1 MGERKYSG
9 NVLAL
14 ALSTLCACSGSEVA
28 PSVPSAKIDGS
39 RIVFPSKSPQLN
51 ALKLESVVERDGV
64 VHRLTG
70 RLTWDE
76 DRTVRIFTP
85 FAGRIDR
92 IFVHIGDGVRPS
104 QGLATIASPDFGQ
117 TQADLR
123 KAAADFSLA
132 EKTLARQRDLL
143 AHGVVSAKDFQSAE
157 ADYQRANAE
166 LVRVRARAALYGK
179 GSGDQ
184 GFLLRTP
191 LAGIVVDKNVN
202 PGQEV
207 RPDQLIS
214 NMPALFVVTDPT
226 RLWVQLDAT
235 EHDAALLSRGQSI
248 VLRTPTYPDE
258 RFEARIESIAD
269 FIDPATRVVKVRAS
283 LGNADRK
290 LKSEMFVV
298 ADIREEGRPPVLTM
312 PSGAAFLVGTKHY
325 AFVERGQ
332 GDFERVQ
339 VSVGSEID
347 GIVSVTEGL
356 APGQRVVTSGSLL
369 LEQMLESGS

>member
-76 DRTVRIFTP
+76 DRSVRIFTP
-85 FAGRIDR
+85 FAGRVDR
-92 IFVHIGDGVRPS
+92 IFVHIGDDVRPS

-117 TQADLR
+117 AQADLR

-166 LVRVRARAALYGK
+166 LVRVRAL
-179 GSGDQ
+179 SST
-184 GFLLRTP
+184 RT
-191 LAGIVVDKNVN
+191 
-202 PGQEV
+202 
-207 RPDQLIS
+207 
-214 NMPALFVVTDPT
+214 
-226 RLWVQLDAT
+226 
-235 EHDAALLSRGQSI
+235 
-248 VLRTPTYPDE
+248 
-258 RFEARIESIAD
+258 
-269 FIDPATRVVKVRAS
+269 
-283 LGNADRK
+283 
-290 LKSEMFVV
+290 
-298 ADIREEGRPPVLTM
+298 
-312 PSGAAFLVGTKHY
+312 
-325 AFVERGQ
+325 
-332 GDFERVQ
+332 
-339 VSVGSEID
+339 
-347 GIVSVTEGL
+347 
-356 APGQRVVTSGSLL
+356 
-369 LEQMLESGS
+369 